1 MSPRPPRVSLEVD
14 ASVLAG
20 RHGDADPA
28 EPEARPRAFARTRHV
43 FARYWVLELS
53 LFLVLAIGYN
63 VVRAVSHVGDLD
75 PYANARFILA
85 GEGPIFGV
93 LERPLNHWLNT
104 VPVIAVISCYIYAV
118 FHYAATPLVFFLSRR
133 RGGWQ
138 YWRGYWALI
147 IGSGLAL
154 VVYAVYPVAPP
165 RLMPHLDIIDIMR
178 EYASYGWWGGAASAP
193 RGIGDATNQFAAMPS
208 MHFGWALWCAIQM
221 WGFRTRVYRGL
232 ALAYPTVLAVVVFA
246 TGNHF
251 LLDIVGGAL
260 CIAVG
265 YGVVELI
272 GRGHPVPTCR
282 PGSSRLLRRARRLR
296 RRSRGVLR

>member
-1 MSPRPPRVSLEVD
+1 MQTAKEDGVSPRPPGMNIEVVESVAVGPPGLVD
-14 ASVLAG
+14 AHDVASPSGTSRQRRSV
-20 RHGDADPA
+20 
-28 EPEARPRAFARTRHV
+28 FAWLRYV

-53 LFLVLAIGYN
+53 VFLILAIAYN

-75 PYANARFILA
+75 PYANARFILS
-85 GEGPIFGV
+85 GEGPIFDI
-93 LERPLNHWLNT
+93 LERSLNQWLNT
-104 VPVIAVISCYIYAV
+104 VPVLAIVSCYIYAV
-118 FHYAATPLVFFLSRR
+118 FHYAATPVVFFLSRY

-154 VVYAVYPVAPP
+154 VIYALYPVAPP
-165 RLMPHLDIIDIMR
+165 RLMPDLGIIDVMR
-178 EYASYGWWGGAASAP
+178 EYASYGWWGSAASAP

-221 WGFRTRVYRGL
+221 WGFRTRIFRVIAVVYP
-232 ALAYPTVLAVVVFA
+232 AVLAVVVFA

-260 CIAVG
+260 CILVG

-272 GRGHPVPTCR
+272 GRRQREPVET
-282 PGSSRLLRRARRLR
+282 SA
-296 RRSRGVLR
+296 VT